1 MNCESRHAV
10 RILVSRRGCEQSNF
24 KDGTFL
30 SLLAILYLEP
40 RASSGGVVEA
50 GLELDRHKEGTVA
63 FDEIILK
70 ADSPGLG
77 FLNFLE
83 KNKKLQLFQF
93 RTEL

>member
-1 MNCESRHAV
+1 MSLAV
-10 RILVSRRGCEQSNF
+10 
-24 KDGTFL
+24 
-30 SLLAILYLEP
+30 LYLEP

-50 GLELDRHKEGTVA
+50 GLELDQHQEGAVA

-83 KNKKLQLFQF
+83 KNKTVQLFQF
-93 RTEL
+93 WTDL